1 MFKSKVTVFIFV
13 IFCYTKVYSQ
23 EFLLHSDFHQI
34 LDNREY
40 FLKYGH
46 PQTILGS
53 RLNII
58 TGLQLDSINSFHA
71 GVNYMYEYGGDID
84 EVPLQ
89 VNLFYKYQTKH
100 VLAYFGAFPRKD
112 LLNYPL
118 ALLTD
123 TLNYYRP
130 NIEGGFFQF
139 SGSWGNINAWCDWTG
154 RQTQVRRESFMAG
167 LSGRLKYR
175 FLYFDY
181 YAYMFHFAADATR
194 SQHIRDNGA
203 EAAFLG
209 VDLSFLSKH
218 LKKLSFDAGAVGS
231 YDRVRPSPYVHYA
244 GFMSRIHIHF
254 NRFGVDATIYSGD
267 KHHLAYGDA
276 LYTSGRYNR
285 VDLFIVP
292 FKTPYVDSRFSFNLH
307 FIKGELNTSQQLSII
322 AYFDIKRKIKLPQ
335 SND

>member
-1 MFKSKVTVFIFV
+1 MLKSKLTVFVFV
-13 IFCYTKVYSQ
+13 ILCYTKVYSQ
-23 EFLLHSDFHQI
+23 EALLHSDFHQI

-40 FLKYGH
+40 FSQYGH
-46 PQTILGS
+46 PQTILGA

-58 TGLQLDSINSFHA
+58 
-71 GVNYMYEYGGDID
+71 GG
-84 EVPLQ
+84 
-89 VNLFYKYQTKH
+89 YQTKS
-100 VLAYFGAFPRKD
+100 VLSYFGAFPRKN

-139 SGSWGNINAWCDWTG
+139 SGSWGKVNAWCDWTG

-167 LSGRLKYR
+167 LSGRFKYR
-175 FLYFDY
+175 FLYLDY
-181 YAYMFHFAADATR
+181 YAYMYHFAGDASQ

-209 VDLSFLSKH
+209 VDLSFLSEH
-218 LKKLSFDAGAVGS
+218 LKKLSIDAGVVGS

-244 GFMSRIHIHF
+244 GFMSRVHIHF
-254 NRFGVDATIYSGD
+254 KRFGADATIYAGD
-267 KHHLAYGDA
+267 KQHLAYGDA
-276 LYTSGRYNR
+276 LYTSGQYSR

-307 FIKGELNTSQQLSII
+307 FIKGEFNTSQQLSLI
-322 AYFDIKRKIKLPQ
+322 AYFDVKKKIKLPQ
-335 SND
+335 